1 MKDLFMKLP
10 PFSPDYCGVAS
21 ALFEL
26 GGIIAIHDGTGCTGN
41 FVCHDEPR
49 GYGNKSAV
57 FTSNL
62 REMEVVFGDD
72 EVFLGKV
79 VQADRDLDAPF
90 IALLSSPVPMV
101 IGTDFKALG
110 RIVTRR
116 TGKPTLTFDTGGIQ
130 FYDVGMSNA
139 WMTLAKQ
146 FAAEV
151 EQVNP
156 RQVNILGATPLDF
169 GAPCKMAA
177 LKQVLQECGAEKIT
191 SWGMDGSL
199 DDIRYAGE
207 AGVNLVVQ
215 VSALPVAKY
224 LKERFGTPYIVG
236 MPIGRQGVR
245 MLADQLRVLWG
256 ESRQA
261 DNPACGV
268 KLPFKKALVIH
279 EQVTANAWRSCLQQ
293 DFGVAE
299 VDVASYFTL
308 DADLRK
314 EKDVHLREE
323 EDLQNLI
330 TAGGYDLVLSDR
342 LLKAAVQSDVAWIPL
357 PHLAISGCIHWNN
370 SFCDIGE
377 FANIYLKSYMKDHT
391 DF

>member
-26 GGIIAIHDGTGCTGN
+26 GGIVAFHDGTGCTGN
-41 FVCHDEPR
+41 YVCHDEPR
-49 GYGNKSAV
+49 GYGSQSAI

-72 EVFLGKV
+72 EIFLGKV
-79 VQADRDLDAPF
+79 VQADRDLNAPF
-90 IALLSSPVPMV
+90 IAMLSSPVPMV

-110 RIVTRR
+110 RIVSRR

-130 FYDVGMSNA
+130 FYDVGMKDA
-139 WMTLAKQ
+139 WMALAKQ

-151 EQVNP
+151 SAVNP
-156 RQVNILGATPLDF
+156 RHINILGATPLDF

-177 LKQVLQECGAEKIT
+177 LKQMLKECGAEKIT
-191 SWGMDGSL
+191 SWGMDGGL
-199 DDIRYAGE
+199 DDIRYVGE

-236 MPIGRQGVR
+236 LPIGRRGECI
-245 MLADQLRVLWG
+245 LANQLGTLWG
-256 ESRQA
+256 EPERMDNSRCYA
-261 DNPACGV
+261 
-268 KLPFKKALVIH
+268 KLLFKKALVIH
-279 EQVTANAWRSCLQQ
+279 EQVTANAWRTCLQE

-308 DADLRK
+308 DTDLLQ
-314 EKDVHLREE
+314 ENDVHLREE
-323 EDLQNLI
+323 DELQKLI
-330 TAGGYDLVLSDR
+330 DTRGYDLVLGDK
-342 LLKAAVQSDVAWIPL
+342 LFQAAVESDVAWIPV
-357 PHLAISGCIHWNN
+357 PHLAVSGCIHWDKD
-370 SFCDIGE
+370 FCDIGE
-377 FANIYLKSYMKDHT
+377 TAYAYMNNRITKMC
-391 DF
+391 